1 MTFLCWLSSQ
11 EQVLTAVEE
20 FKKFACMV
28 TTLFPE
34 GDFDYEQ
41 HVNAVTYFVNYPG
54 NGQSLFAKAIR
65 TLLRG
70 TNDNEPDLLRDS
82 VADVIRTAGSSASL
96 RPKLQV
102 QKSRI
107 DVDEPSLEALLE
119 ASQMLQHF
127 QSGLRQGE
135 CAAFTKLLLQKLIMY
150 IERLTSGL
158 CNEESVSTKAITALQ
173 QTMQPYEKEPVVLA
187 ALGKLTSFVTAHN
200 KSIAEAD
207 LFDWAKAV
215 CQKHAGGGGAP
226 VVNHTELKNI
236 LSKCG
241 ASVTAKPAVQQACVE
256 AIHLGI
262 QEVLN
267 EETRHDYCKSNL
279 ESRTT

>member
-107 DVDEPSLEALLE
+107 DVDELHSRDGAIHSPILLNVAE
-119 ASQMLQHF
+119 ELRH
-127 QSGLRQGE
+127 SGLP
-135 CAAFTKLLLQKLIMY
+135 AAFQNASSLFKS
-150 IERLTSGL
+150 TSCL
-158 CNEESVSTKAITALQ
+158 
-173 QTMQPYEKEPVVLA
+173 
-187 ALGKLTSFVTAHN
+187 
-200 KSIAEAD
+200 
-207 LFDWAKAV
+207 
-215 CQKHAGGGGAP
+215 
-226 VVNHTELKNI
+226 
-236 LSKCG
+236 
-241 ASVTAKPAVQQACVE
+241 
-256 AIHLGI
+256 
-262 QEVLN
+262 
-267 EETRHDYCKSNL
+267 
-279 ESRTT
+279 